1 MLKVFLLDRGGF
13 IRNVYSAGF
22 LVPELVLN
30 DIRTLTLGEG
40 RAR

>member
-1 MLKVFLLDRGGF
+1 MLKVFLVDRAGF

-30 DIRTLTLGEG
+30 DIRTVLGEE

>member
-1 MLKVFLLDRGGF
+1 VDRAGF

-40 RAR
+40 QAR